1 MKRILVAIT
10 LCISV
15 SSSAPAAV
23 VLEFS
28 PGTGGWTYDGA
39 GTLTIHPTVLIDK
52 GLGSVLDAL
61 VVNEATI
68 TLPSTFTVTGWGT
81 GGPYSL
87 IPVDAGFFS
96 IEANGTTYFKGYLGE
111 GDLVP
116 VSDTSTLAGGYTSP
130 QMDIASYQ
138 ITDSG
143 LLLGSDALAA
153 IAAYGSVVLD
163 FDIVFSGAEV
173 GFRNMLENNLEGQD
187 NFSGSISIIPEPATM
202 TILGLGGLVLLRKRK
217 QHKTGR

>member
-10 LCISV
+10 LCILV
-15 SSSAPAAV
+15 SSSAPATV

-61 VVNEATI
+61 VVDEATI
-68 TLPSTFTVTGWGT
+68 TLPSFTVTGWGT

-87 IPVDAGFFS
+87 IPIDAGLFT
-96 IEANGTTYFKGYLGE
+96 IEGGTGIYFQGYLGE

-130 QMDIASYQ
+130 EMDIASY
-138 ITDSG
+138 TMTGGG
-143 LLLGSDALAA
+143 LLLGSDALGA
-153 IAAYGSVVLD
+153 IAAYGSVILD

-173 GFRNMLENNLEGQD
+173 GFRNMLENNLTGQD
-187 NFSGSISIIPEPATM
+187 NFSGSISIIPEPATIAM
-202 TILGLGGLVLLRKRK
+202 LGLGGLVLLRKPK
-217 QHKTGR
+217 